1 MGQSENSNR
10 GLSKQQL
17 RYRGFRF
24 FSMFNS
30 KSDGFYVSTTP
41 YGDEPKKERR
51 EKLNYHIGNSQQQ
64 GNKF

>member
-1 MGQSENSNR
+1 GQSENSNR

-30 KSDGFYVSTTP
+30 KSDGFYASTTP
-41 YGDEPKKERR
+41 YGDEPFCDILFKIYFERGR
-51 EKLNYHIGNSQQQ
+51 LR
-64 GNKF
+64 